1 MAAAKTYIV
10 AQGRGPVLYNGDRFE
25 DGDKIAV
32 DGAAAAQLLSVGA
45 IFDPADRDGD
55 GVPDI
60 VEAQAARKRRKA
72 AEADEG

>member
-1 MAAAKTYIV
+1 MGAAKTYIV
-10 AQGRGPVLYNGDRFE
+10 AQGRGPVLRNGDRFD

-45 IFDPADRDGD
+45 IFDPSDRDGD

-72 AEADEG
+72 AEAGEG